1 MPYKLTH
8 ALHVMPPQL
17 LQQSVVEQLGGGGE
31 KMQALPS
38 VFLGIGPH
46 KFMAKGF
53 FEQQLQLTST
63 TRLAMITVLVL

>member
-1 MPYKLTH
+1 
-8 ALHVMPPQL
+8 MPPQL
-17 LQQSVVEQLGGGGE
+17 LQQSVVEQLGGGE